1 MWWFKRQP
9 GSAGSEAPALERL
22 GSLESELM
30 EQIWLLEE
38 VSVRDLH
45 SKLAP
50 RLAYTTIMTTLDR
63 LYKKG
68 LLCRRKVGKA
78 YVYSPALSEREYQG
92 RLTDHFI
99 GLALNGGKFGH
110 AVLSSFVNAVTET
123 DEEMLDR
130 LDLLVKAKQRILRR
144 TESER

>member
-30 EQIWLLEE
+30 EQIWLLQE
-38 VSVRDLH
+38 VSVREVH
-45 SKLAP
+45 SKMAP

-63 LYKKG
+63 LYRKG

-78 YVYSPALSEREYQG
+78 YVYSPVLSEKEYQG
-92 RLTDHFI
+92 RLTEHFI
-99 GLALNGGKFGH
+99 CLALNGGKFSH

-130 LDLLVKAKQRILRR
+130 LDRLVKAKQRNLRR
-144 TESER
+144 TEPES

>member
-9 GSAGSEAPALERL
+9 GSGAPALERL

-30 EQIWLLEE
+30 EQIWRLEE
-38 VSVRDLH
+38 FAVRDLH
-45 SKLAP
+45 GKLAP

-68 LLCRRKVGKA
+68 LLCRRKAGKA
-78 YVYSPALSEREYQG
+78 YLYSPALSEREYQG
-92 RLTDHFI
+92 RLTEHFI

-110 AVLSSFVNAVTET
+110 AVLSSFVDAVTET
-123 DEEMLDR
+123 DQEMLDG
-130 LDLLVKAKQRILRR
+130 LDRLVKAKQRVLRR
-144 TESER
+144 TEPEP

>member
-9 GSAGSEAPALERL
+9 GSAGSERPALERL
-22 GSLESELM
+22 GNLESELM

-38 VSVRDLH
+38 VCVRDLH

-68 LLCRRKVGKA
+68 LLRRRKVGKA
-78 YVYSPALSEREYQG
+78 YVYFPALSEKEYQG
-92 RLTDHFI
+92 RLTEHFI

-130 LDLLVKAKQRILRR
+130 LDLLVKAKQKILRR

>member
-1 MWWFKRQP
+1 MWWFKLQP
-9 GSAGSEAPALERL
+9 GSAGNEALALEQL

-30 EQIWLLEE
+30 EQIWPLEE

-78 YVYSPALSEREYQG
+78 YVYFPALSEKEYQG
-92 RLTDHFI
+92 RLTEHFI
-99 GLALNGGKFGH
+99 GLALNGGKFSP

-123 DEEMLDR
+123 DQEMLDR
-130 LDLLVKAKQRILRR
+130 LDRLVKAKQRILRR
-144 TESER
+144 TESES